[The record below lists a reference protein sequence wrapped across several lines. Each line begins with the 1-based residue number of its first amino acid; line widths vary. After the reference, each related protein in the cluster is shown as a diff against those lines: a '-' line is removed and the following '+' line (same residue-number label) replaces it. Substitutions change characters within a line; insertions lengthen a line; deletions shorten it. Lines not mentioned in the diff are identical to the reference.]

1 MAERNLSIRL
11 SVVDGGKVKAEL
23 SEIGEKGERSLKKI
37 EAAATPASSGL
48 KLLSSAAN
56 DAKFQLQA
64 ATDRLGMLGSILGK
78 LGPAGLI
85 AGAGLA
91 AVGVGI
97 TAMVLPVA
105 NTADE
110 LANLAQK
117 TGVSVEALSAL
128 TYVAQMS
135 DTDLQGLVKGLQR
148 LSVAMFDTQVQGEE
162 SSAALK
168 ALGVSAVDASG
179 QIRPTEQ
186 VLLDLADKFADMPD
200 GADKAALAI
209 KLFGKEGMSLIPLL
223 NQGRAGITA
232 LMEEAERFGLVINS
246 QTAQAAELLN
256 DNLDRL
262 RAMLEGVQRQIGAAV
277 IPVLA
282 DFTEQVILA
291 QGETGSFSNELQRI
305 TSNREATLA
314 FLESV
319 ASGLAFI
326 AESAV
331 LAKRV
336 IAQPFDSLSVVGKDI
351 ETWFKTDLLRSMKS
365 MGYDPKVIDA
375 EITKLQTARDDY
387 VGAANDRLFNINQ
400 NPGYVG
406 RVQKFFDEQRRTV
419 RIMGQKFVLDT
430 EAQAKEVQAIYDK
443 LLPTLPR
450 KPRPALDL
458 SGFEKPKPAE
468 KLNEGEAF
476 LNQLR
481 SRLTRTQDGEAA
493 ELRARA
499 LQIEAKGYKGV
510 AAEAEQYIQV
520 LEAIE
525 RQKEANKAFDAYE
538 KEEAASRKITEGLIG
553 SNRQRIEALQLQREM
568 LDLTDTERSVLQAR
582 TDLEKS
588 AAAARKEAN
597 QIEDAGLRAQTI
609 QTINDALA
617 RQLPIVED
625 LVRANAEYQRSFEY
639 GAKSALRTY
648 IDDATNA
655 AKRAQQVTTNAF
667 RSMEDALTKF
677 VMTGKLD
684 FKSMA
689 DSIIADLVR
698 IQIQRSITL
707 PLANWLGSVLP
718 RMGVGM
724 GGGTAGGSTM
734 PLGSSDLMGTMA
746 NVAHSGGVI
755 GADALLSRTVHP
767 AIFAGAPRFHTG
779 GIVSGEVPIIAQE
792 GEVVFTRGQMRALG
806 GALGAKSQPAAVNV
820 QVNVVNQAKGV
831 DARIEQQRQPDGG
844 LRLDVFIEQIEGRM
858 ARAISQGT
866 GIAPTL
872 ERRYGLN
879 PAMGAVR

>member
-37 EAAATPASSGL
+37 EAAATPASGGL

-64 ATDRLGMLGSILGK
+64 ATDRLGVLGSVLGK

-85 AGAGLA
+85 AGAGIA
-91 AVGVGI
+91 AAGLGI
-97 TAMVLPVA
+97 TAIALPVA

-117 TGVSVEALSAL
+117 TGVSVEALSGL
-128 TYVAQMS
+128 TYVAKMS

-148 LSVAMFDTQVQGEE
+148 LSVAMFDTQTQGEE
-162 SSAALK
+162 GSAALK

-186 VLLDLADKFADMPD
+186 VLLDLADKFANMPD
-200 GADKAALAI
+200 GADKAALAM

-256 DNLDRL
+256 DNLDRMQS
-262 RAMLEGVQRQIGAAV
+262 MLEGVQRQIGAAV

-291 QGETGSFSNELQRI
+291 QTETGSFSNELQRI

-331 LAKRV
+331 LLKRV

-351 ETWFKTDLLRSMKS
+351 ETWFKTELLTFYKNY
-365 MGYDPKVIDA
+365 GFDAQAIDA
-375 EITKLQTARDDY
+375 EIAKLQTARDDY
-387 VGAANDRLFNINQ
+387 VRAANDRLFNINQ
-400 NPGYVG
+400 NPGYTD
-406 RVQKFFDEQRRTV
+406 RVARFFDEQRRTV
-419 RIMGQKFVLDT
+419 RVMGQRFVLDT
-430 EAQAKEVQAIYDK
+430 EAQAREVQAIYNK
-443 LLPTLPR
+443 FLPTLPR
-450 KPRPALDL
+450 KARPALDL
-458 SGFEKPKPAE
+458 SGFEKSKPAE

-481 SRLTRTQDGEAA
+481 SRLTRTQEGEAA

-499 LQIEAKGYKGV
+499 LQIEAKGYQGV
-510 AAEAEQYIQV
+510 AAQAEQYIQV

-525 RQKEANKAFDAYE
+525 RQKAANQAFDAYE
-538 KEEAASRKITEGLIG
+538 KEEAAARKITEGLIG
-553 SNRQRIEALQLQREM
+553 GNRQRIEALQLQREM
-568 LDLTDTERSVLQAR
+568 LDLSASERAVLQAR
-582 TDLEKS
+582 NELEKS
-588 AAAARKEAN
+588 ATAARKEAS
-597 QIEDAGLRAQTI
+597 QIQDADLRAQTI
-609 QTINDALA
+609 EAINDALA
-617 RQLPIVED
+617 RQLPIVEN
-625 LVRANAEYQRSFEY
+625 LIRANAEYQRSTEF
-639 GAKSALRTY
+639 GAKAALRTY
-648 IDDATNA
+648 IEDATNA
-655 AKRAQQVTTNAF
+655 AKQAERAVTGAF
-667 RSMEDALTKF
+667 KSMEDALTQF

-684 FKSMA
+684 FNSLA
-689 DSIIADLVR
+689 NSIISDLIR
-698 IQIQRSITL
+698 IQIQRAITL
-707 PLANWLGSVLP
+707 PLANFAMSLFAPAASAAL
-718 RMGVGM
+718 
-724 GGGTAGGSTM
+724 
-734 PLGSSDLMGTMA
+734 PLGSGDLMGVNA
-746 NVAHSGGVI
+746 NIAHSGGLL
-755 GADALLSRTVHP
+755 GADGLPSRQVSATL
-767 AIFAGAPRFHTG
+767 FSGARRFHTG
-779 GIVSGEVPIIAQE
+779 GLVSGEVPIIARQ
-792 GEVVFTRGQMRALG
+792 GEAVFTPGQLRALG
-806 GALGAKSQPAAVNV
+806 GAVATKP
-820 QVNVVNQAKGV
+820 QVNVEVNVINRASGV
-831 DARIEQQRQPDGG
+831 ETRVEQQQQPDGST
-844 LRLDVFIEQIEGRM
+844 RLDVIVEQMEARM
-858 ARAISQGT
+858 ARSISQGS
-866 GIAPTL
+866 GLAPTL

-879 PAMGAVR
+879 PAAGAMR

>member
-23 SEIGEKGERSLKKI
+23 AEIGEKGERSLKKI
-37 EAAATPASSGL
+37 EAAATPASGGL

-56 DAKFQLQA
+56 DAKFQLEA
-64 ATDRLGMLGSILGK
+64 ATERLGMLGSVLGK

-85 AGAGLA
+85 AGASIA
-91 AVGVGI
+91 ALGVGI
-97 TAMVLPVA
+97 TALVMPVA
-105 NTADE
+105 RVGDE
-110 LANLAQK
+110 FFKLSQK
-117 TGVSVEALSAL
+117 TGVSVEALTAL
-128 TYVAQMS
+128 DYAAKLS
-135 DTDLQGLVKGLQR
+135 DVSTEGLTKALQK
-148 LSVAMFDTQVQGEE
+148 LSVAMFDTRVNGEE
-162 SSAALK
+162 GSGALK
-168 ALGVSAVDASG
+168 ALGVSATDVHG

-186 VLLDLADKFADMPD
+186 VLLDLADKFSAMPD
-200 GADKAALAI
+200 GADKAALAV
-209 KLFGKEGMSLIPLL
+209 KLFGKEGLAIIPFL
-223 NQGRAGITA
+223 NQGREGITA
-232 LMEEAERFGLVINS
+232 LMEEAQRLGLVMS
-246 QTAQAAELLN
+246 EDVARASEAFN
-256 DNLDRL
+256 DNLTRL
-262 RAMLEGVQRQIGAAV
+262 SAIFEGVQRQIGAAV
-277 IPVLA
+277 VPVLA

-291 QGETGSFSNELQRI
+291 QGETGSFSNELQKI
-305 TSNREATLA
+305 SANREAILA

-365 MGYDPKVIDA
+365 MGFDPKVIDA
-375 EITKLQTARDDY
+375 EIAKLQGARDDY
-387 VGAANDRLFNINQ
+387 VRAANDRLFNINQ
-400 NPGYVG
+400 NPGYVDQ
-406 RVQKFFDEQRRTV
+406 VAKFFDEQRRTV
-419 RIMGQKFVLDT
+419 RVMGQKFVLDT

-443 LLPTLPR
+443 FLPTLPR
-450 KPRPALDL
+450 KPRMELDL
-458 SGFEKPKPAE
+458 SGFQKPKPAE

-481 SRLTRTQDGEAA
+481 SRLTRTQEGEAA

-568 LDLTDTERSVLQAR
+568 LDLTDTERAVLQAR

-588 AAAARKEAN
+588 AATARKEAN
-597 QIEDAGLRAQTI
+597 QIEDAGLRVQTLEA
-609 QTINDALA
+609 INDALA
-617 RQLPIVED
+617 RQLPIVEE

-639 GAKSALRTY
+639 GAKSALRSY

-655 AKRAQQVTTNAF
+655 AKRAQQVTVNAF
-667 RSMEDALTKF
+667 RSMEDALTRF

-698 IQIQRSITL
+698 IQIQRAITL
-707 PLANWLGSVLP
+707 PLANWLGSVIP
-718 RMGVGM
+718 GM
-724 GGGTAGGSTM
+724 GGGAAGAVF
-734 PLGSSDLMGTMA
+734 PAGSSDLMGTLA

-755 GADALLSRTVHP
+755 GTDTLITRWCLHRCPTVPQRRH
-767 AIFAGAPRFHTG
+767 RFRRGPHHRPG
-779 GIVSGEVPIIAQE
+779 G
-792 GEVVFTRGQMRALG
+792 
-806 GALGAKSQPAAVNV
+806 
-820 QVNVVNQAKGV
+820 
-831 DARIEQQRQPDGG
+831 
-844 LRLDVFIEQIEGRM
+844 
-858 ARAISQGT
+858 
-866 GIAPTL
+866 
-872 ERRYGLN
+872 
-879 PAMGAVR
+879 

>member
-37 EAAATPASSGL
+37 EAAATPASGGL

-56 DAKFQLQA
+56 DAKFQLEA
-64 ATDRLGMLGSILGK
+64 ATDRLGLLGSVLGR
-78 LGPAGLI
+78 LGPAGLL
-85 AGAGLA
+85 AGASIA
-91 AVGVGI
+91 ALGVGI
-97 TAMVLPVA
+97 TALVMPVA
-105 NTADE
+105 RVGDE
-110 LANLAQK
+110 FFKLSQK
-117 TGVSVEALSAL
+117 TGVSVEALTAL
-128 TYVAQMS
+128 KYAADLS
-135 DTDLQGLVKGLQR
+135 DLSTEGLTKALQK
-148 LSVAMFDTQVQGEE
+148 LSVAMFDTQINGEE
-162 SSAALK
+162 GSAALK
-168 ALGVSAVDASG
+168 ALGVSATDVNG

-186 VLLDLADKFADMPD
+186 VLLDLADKFTSMPD
-200 GADKAALAI
+200 GADKAALAV
-209 KLFGKEGMSLIPLL
+209 KLFGKEGLAIIPLL
-223 NQGRAGITA
+223 NQGREGITA
-232 LMEEAERFGLVINS
+232 LMEEARRLGLVLS
-246 QTAQAAELLN
+246 EDAARASEAFN
-256 DNLDRL
+256 DNLTRL
-262 RAMLEGVQRQIGAAV
+262 SAVTEGVRRQIGAAV
-277 IPVLA
+277 IPILA
-282 DFTEQVILA
+282 DLTAEMFLA
-291 QGETGSFSNELQRI
+291 KTATGSLSNELIAISQ
-305 TSNREATLA
+305 NRQEVLG

-319 ASGLAFI
+319 AKGVAFI

-351 ETWFKTDLLRSMKS
+351 ETWFKSDVLRSMKS

-375 EITKLQTARDDY
+375 EIAKLQTARDDY
-387 VGAANDRLFNINQ
+387 VRAANDRLFNINQ
-400 NPGYVG
+400 NPGYVD

-419 RIMGQKFVLDT
+419 RVMGQKFVLDT

-443 LLPTLPR
+443 FLPTLPR
-450 KPRPALDL
+450 KPRMDLDL
-458 SGFEKPKPAE
+458 SGFQKPKPAE
-468 KLNEGEAF
+468 KINEGEAF

-520 LEAIE
+520 LESIE
-525 RQKEANKAFDAYE
+525 RQKEANKAFDAFE

-568 LDLTDTERSVLQAR
+568 LDLSDTERAVLQAR
-582 TDLEKS
+582 TDLEKA

-597 QIEDAGLRAQTI
+597 QIEDTGLRVQTLEA
-609 QTINDALA
+609 INDALA

-639 GAKSALRTY
+639 GAKSALKTY

-655 AKRAQQVTTNAF
+655 AKRAQQVTVNAF
-667 RSMEDALTKF
+667 RSMEDALTRF

-684 FKSMA
+684 FRSLA
-689 DSIIADLVR
+689 DSIVADLVR
-698 IQIQRSITL
+698 IQIQRAITL
-707 PLANWLGSVLP
+707 PLANWLGSVIP
-718 RMGVGM
+718 GM
-724 GGGTAGGSTM
+724 GAGIGGGAAGSAF
-734 PLGSSDLMGTMA
+734 PVGSSDLMGTMT

-755 GADALLSRTVHP
+755 GADALVTRSVNPGLFTN
-767 AIFAGAPRFHTG
+767 APRFHTG
-779 GIVSGEVPIIAQE
+779 GIVRGEVPIIAQE
-792 GEVVFTRGQMRALG
+792 GEAVFTRGQMRALG
-806 GALGAKSQPAAVNV
+806 GALTARQHPAPVNV
-820 QVNVVNQAKGV
+820 QVNVVNKANGV

>member
-48 KLLSSAAN
+48 KLLSIAAN

-64 ATDRLGMLGSILGK
+64 ATDRLGMLGSVLGK
-78 LGPAGLI
+78 LGPAGLL
-85 AGAGLA
+85 AGASIA
-91 AVGVGI
+91 ALGVGI
-97 TAMVLPVA
+97 TALVMPVA
-105 NTADE
+105 RVGDE
-110 LANLAQK
+110 FFKLSQK
-117 TGVSVEALSAL
+117 TGVSVEALTAL
-128 TYVAQMS
+128 DYAAKLS
-135 DTDLQGLVKGLQR
+135 DVSTEGLTKALQK
-148 LSVAMFDTQVQGEE
+148 LSVAMFDTQINGVE

-168 ALGVSAVDASG
+168 ALGVSATDVNG

-186 VLLDLADKFADMPD
+186 VLLDLADKFSAMPD
-200 GADKAALAI
+200 GADKAALAV
-209 KLFGKEGMSLIPLL
+209 KLFGKEGLAIIPFL
-223 NQGRAGITA
+223 NQGREGITA
-232 LMEEAERFGLVINS
+232 LMEEAQRLGLVMS
-246 QTAQAAELLN
+246 EDVARASEVFN
-256 DNLDRL
+256 DNLTRL
-262 RAMLEGVQRQIGAAV
+262 SAIFEGVQRQIGAAT

-305 TSNREATLA
+305 SANREATLA

-375 EITKLQTARDDY
+375 EIAKLQGSRDDY
-387 VGAANDRLFNINQ
+387 VRAANDRLFNINQ
-400 NPGYVG
+400 NPGYVD

-419 RIMGQKFVLDT
+419 RVMGQKFVLDT

-481 SRLTRTQDGEAA
+481 ARLTRTQDGEAA

-499 LQIEAKGYKGV
+499 LQIEAKGYQGV

-538 KEEAASRKITEGLIG
+538 KEEAASRKVTEGLIG

-568 LDLTDTERSVLQAR
+568 LDLNDTERAVLQAR
-582 TDLEKS
+582 TDLEKA

-597 QIEDAGLRAQTI
+597 QLEDAGLRVQTLEA
-609 QTINDALA
+609 INDALA

-625 LVRANAEYQRSFEY
+625 LVRANADYQRSFEY
-639 GAKSALRTY
+639 GAKSALKSY

-655 AKRAQQVTTNAF
+655 AKRAQQVTVNAF
-667 RSMEDALTKF
+667 RSMEDALTRF

-684 FKSMA
+684 FRSLA
-689 DSIIADLVR
+689 DSIVADLVR
-698 IQIQRSITL
+698 IQIQRAITL
-707 PLANWLGSVLP
+707 PLANWLGSVIP
-718 RMGVGM
+718 GM
-724 GGGTAGGSTM
+724 GGGAAGSAF
-734 PLGSSDLMGTMA
+734 PAGSSDLMGTMA

-755 GADALLSRTVHP
+755 GADALVTRSVNP
-767 AIFAGAPRFHTG
+767 ALFTNAPRFHTG
-779 GIVSGEVPIIAQE
+779 GIVKGEVPIIAQE
-792 GEVVFTRGQMRALG
+792 GEAVFTRGQMRALG
-806 GALGAKSQPAAVNV
+806 GALTARQQPPAVNV
-820 QVNVVNQAKGV
+820 QVNMVNKAQGV

>member
-11 SVVDGGKVKAEL
+11 SVIDGGKVKAEL

-37 EAAATPASSGL
+37 EAAATPASGGL

-64 ATDRLGMLGSILGK
+64 ATDRLGMLGSVLGR
-78 LGPAGLI
+78 LGPAGLL
-85 AGAGLA
+85 AGASIA
-91 AVGVGI
+91 ALGVGI
-97 TAMVLPVA
+97 TALVMPVA
-105 NTADE
+105 RVGDE
-110 LANLAQK
+110 FFKLSQK
-117 TGVSVEALSAL
+117 TGFSVEALTAL
-128 TYVAQMS
+128 DYAAKLS
-135 DTDLQGLVKGLQR
+135 DVSTEGLTKALQR
-148 LSVAMFDTQVQGEE
+148 LSVALFDSRFEGGEGGK
-162 SSAALK
+162 ALK
-168 ALGVSAVDASG
+168 SLGVAATDASG

-186 VLLDLADKFADMPD
+186 VLLDLADKFSAMPD

-209 KLFGKEGMSLIPLL
+209 KLFGKEGLSIIPFL
-223 NQGRAGITA
+223 NQGREGIAG
-232 LMEEAERFGLVINS
+232 LMEEAQRLGLVMS
-246 QTAQAAELLN
+246 EDVARASEVFN
-256 DNLDRL
+256 DNLTRL
-262 RAMLEGVQRQIGAAV
+262 SAIFEGVQRQIGAAV

-305 TSNREATLA
+305 TANREATLA

-351 ETWFKTDLLRSMKS
+351 ETWFKTEVLKS
-365 MGYDPKVIDA
+365 AKNYGFNAQAVDA
-375 EITKLQTARDDY
+375 EIAKLKAARDDY
-387 VGAANDRLFNINQ
+387 VRAANDRLFNINQ
-400 NPGYVG
+400 NPGYVD

-419 RIMGQKFVLDT
+419 RVMGQKFVLDT

-450 KPRPALDL
+450 AARAPLSLDL
-458 SGFEKPKPAE
+458 TGFEKPKPAE

-481 SRLTRTQDGEAA
+481 ARLTRTQDGEAA

-499 LQIEAKGYKGV
+499 LQIEAKGYQGV

-525 RQKEANKAFDAYE
+525 RQKEKDKAFDAFE
-538 KEEAASRKITEGLIG
+538 KEEAASRKVTEGLIG
-553 SNRQRIEALQLQREM
+553 NNRQRIEALQLQREM
-568 LDLTDTERSVLQAR
+568 LDLSDTERAVLQAR
-582 TDLEKS
+582 TDLEK
-588 AAAARKEAN
+588 AAATARKEAN
-597 QIEDAGLRAQTI
+597 QLEDAGLRVQTLEA
-609 QTINDALA
+609 INDALA

-639 GAKSALRTY
+639 GAKSALKSY

-655 AKRAQQVTTNAF
+655 AKRAQQVTVSAF
-667 RSMEDALTKF
+667 RSMEDALTRF

-684 FKSMA
+684 FRSLA
-689 DSIIADLVR
+689 DSIVADLVR
-698 IQIQRSITL
+698 IQIQRAITL
-707 PLANWLGSVLP
+707 PLANWLGSVIP
-718 RMGVGM
+718 GM
-724 GGGTAGGSTM
+724 GGGTAGAAF
-734 PLGSSDLMGTMA
+734 PAGSSDLMGTMA

-755 GADALLSRTVHP
+755 GADALMTRSVHP
-767 AIFAGAPRFHTG
+767 ALFTNAPRFHTG
-779 GIVSGEVPIIAQE
+779 GIVRGEVPIIAQE
-792 GEVVFTRGQMRALG
+792 GEAVFTRGQMRALG
-806 GALGAKSQPAAVNV
+806 GALSARQPPAVNV
-820 QVNVVNQAKGV
+820 QVNVVNKAQGV

>member
-37 EAAATPASSGL
+37 EAASTPASTGL

-64 ATDRLGMLGSILGK
+64 ATDRLGMLGSVLGK

-85 AGAGLA
+85 AGAGIA

-97 TAMVLPVA
+97 TALVLPVA

-135 DTDLQGLVKGLQR
+135 DADLQGLVKGLQR

-162 SSAALK
+162 GSAALK

-186 VLLDLADKFADMPD
+186 VLLDLADKFATMPD

-262 RAMLEGVQRQIGAAV
+262 RGMLEGVQRQIGAAV
-277 IPVLA
+277 IPILA

-291 QGETGSFSNELQRI
+291 QSETGSFSNELQRI

-314 FLESV
+314 FLESI

-326 AESAV
+326 AESVV
-331 LAKRV
+331 LLKRV

-351 ETWFKTDLLRSMKS
+351 ETWFKTDLLRSGKA
-365 MGYDPKVIDA
+365 MGLDPKVIDA
-375 EITKLQTARDDY
+375 EIAKLQTTRDDY
-387 VGAANDRLFNINQ
+387 VRAANDRLFNINQ
-400 NPGYVG
+400 NPGYVD
-406 RVQKFFDEQRRTV
+406 RVAKFFEEQRRTV
-419 RIMGQKFVLDT
+419 RVMGQRFVLDT

-443 LLPTLPR
+443 FLPTLPR
-450 KPRPALDL
+450 KPSPTLDL

-510 AAEAEQYIQV
+510 SVEAEKYIQV

-525 RQKEANKAFDAYE
+525 RQKEKDKAFEAYE
-538 KEEAASRKITEGLIG
+538 KEEANARKIVETLIG
-553 SNRQRIEALQLQREM
+553 GNRQRIEGVQLQREM
-568 LDLTDTERSVLQAR
+568 LDLSATERTLLQTHAE
-582 TDLEKS
+582 LEKS
-588 AAAARKEAN
+588 AAAARKEAS
-597 QIEDAGLRAQTI
+597 QIQDADLRAQTI
-609 QTINDALA
+609 EAINDALA
-617 RQLPIVED
+617 RQLPLLEN
-625 LVRANAEYQRSFEY
+625 LTRANADYQRSAEF

-648 IDDATNA
+648 IEDATNA
-655 AKRAQQVTTNAF
+655 AKQAERAMTGAF
-667 RSMEDALTKF
+667 KSMEDALTQF
-677 VMTGKLD
+677 VMTGKVD
-684 FKSMA
+684 FNSLA
-689 DSIIADLVR
+689 NSIISDLIR
-698 IQIQRSITL
+698 IQIQRAITL
-707 PLANWLGSVLP
+707 PLANFAMSLFAPAASAAL
-718 RMGVGM
+718 
-724 GGGTAGGSTM
+724 
-734 PLGSSDLMGTMA
+734 PLGSGDLMGVNA
-746 NVAHSGGVI
+746 NVAHSGGLL
-755 GADALLSRTVHP
+755 GADGLPSRQVDMGV
-767 AIFAGAPRFHTG
+767 FAGARRFHTG
-779 GIVSGEVPIIAQE
+779 GLVSGEVPIIARQ
-792 GEVVFTRGQMRALG
+792 GEAVFTPGQLRALG
-806 GALGAKSQPAAVNV
+806 GAVAGRP
-820 QVNVVNQAKGV
+820 QVNVEVNVINRVSGV
-831 DARIEQQRQPDGG
+831 ETRVEQQQQPDGST
-844 LRLDVFIEQIEGRM
+844 RLDVIVEQMEARM
-858 ARAISQGT
+858 ARSISQGS
-866 GIAPTL
+866 GLAPTL

-879 PAMGAVR
+879 PAAGAMR

>member
-23 SEIGEKGERSLKKI
+23 AEIGEKGERSLKKI
-37 EAAATPASSGL
+37 EAASTPASSGL
-48 KLLSSAAN
+48 KLLSNAAN

-64 ATDRLGMLGSILGK
+64 ATDRLGMLGSVLGK
-78 LGPAGLI
+78 LGPAGLLASASI
-85 AGAGLA
+85 AAL
-91 AVGVGI
+91 GVGI
-97 TAMVLPVA
+97 TALVMPVA
-105 NTADE
+105 RVGDE
-110 LANLAQK
+110 FFKLSQK
-117 TGVSVEALSAL
+117 TGVSVEALTAL
-128 TYVAQMS
+128 DYAAKLS
-135 DTDLQGLVKGLQR
+135 DVSTEGLTKALQK
-148 LSVAMFDTQVQGEE
+148 LSVAMFDTQINGVEG
-162 SSAALK
+162 SAALK
-168 ALGVSAVDASG
+168 ALGVSATDVNG

-186 VLLDLADKFADMPD
+186 ILLDLADKFSAMPD
-200 GADKAALAI
+200 GADKAALAV
-209 KLFGKEGMSLIPLL
+209 KLFGKEGLAIIPFL
-223 NQGRAGITA
+223 NQGREGITA
-232 LMEEAERFGLVINS
+232 LMEEAQRLGLVMS
-246 QTAQAAELLN
+246 EDVARASEVFN
-256 DNLDRL
+256 DNLTRL
-262 RAMLEGVQRQIGAAV
+262 STIFEGMQRQIGAAV

-305 TSNREATLA
+305 TANREATLA

-351 ETWFKTDLLRSMKS
+351 ETWFKTEVLKS
-365 MGYDPKVIDA
+365 AKNYGFNAQAVDA
-375 EITKLQTARDDY
+375 EIAKLNAARDDY
-387 VGAANDRLFNINQ
+387 VRAANDRLFNINQ
-400 NPGYVG
+400 NPGYVD

-419 RIMGQKFVLDT
+419 RVMGQKFVLDT

-450 KPRPALDL
+450 KPRPTLDL

-481 SRLTRTQDGEAA
+481 ARLTRTQDGEAA

-525 RQKEANKAFDAYE
+525 RQKEANKAFDAFE

-568 LDLTDTERSVLQAR
+568 LDLNDTERAVLQAR
-582 TDLEKS
+582 TDLEKA
-588 AAAARKEAN
+588 AAAARKETN
-597 QIEDAGLRAQTI
+597 QIEDAGLRVQTLEA
-609 QTINDALA
+609 INDALA

-639 GAKSALRTY
+639 GAKSALKTY

-655 AKRAQQVTTNAF
+655 AKRAQQVTVNAF
-667 RSMEDALTKF
+667 RSMEDALTRF
-677 VMTGKLD
+677 VTTGKLD
-684 FKSMA
+684 FRSLA
-689 DSIIADLVR
+689 DSIVADLVR
-698 IQIQRSITL
+698 IQIQRAITL
-707 PLANWLGSVLP
+707 PLANWLGSVIP
-718 RMGVGM
+718 GM
-724 GGGTAGGSTM
+724 GGGTAGAAF
-734 PLGSSDLMGTMA
+734 PAGSSDLMGTMA

-755 GADALLSRTVHP
+755 GADALVTRSVNPGLFTN
-767 AIFAGAPRFHTG
+767 APRFHTG

-792 GEVVFTRGQMRALG
+792 GEAVFTRGQMRALG
-806 GALGAKSQPAAVNV
+806 GALSARAQPPAVNV
-820 QVNVVNQAKGV
+820 QVNVVNKANGV

>member
-23 SEIGEKGERSLKKI
+23 AEIGEKGERSLKKI
-37 EAAATPASSGL
+37 EAASTPASSGL
-48 KLLSSAAN
+48 NLLSSAAN

-64 ATDRLGMLGSILGK
+64 ATDRLGMLGSVLGK
-78 LGPAGLI
+78 LGPAGLLAGGTI
-85 AGAGLA
+85 AAL
-91 AVGVGI
+91 GVGI
-97 TAMVLPVA
+97 TALVMPVA
-105 NTADE
+105 RVGDE
-110 LANLAQK
+110 FFKLSQK
-117 TGVSVEALSAL
+117 TGVSVEALTAL
-128 TYVAQMS
+128 DYAAKLS
-135 DTDLQGLVKGLQR
+135 DVSTEGLTKALQK
-148 LSVAMFDTQVQGEE
+148 LSVAMFDTQINGAEG
-162 SSAALK
+162 SAALK
-168 ALGVSAVDASG
+168 ALGVSATDVNG

-186 VLLDLADKFADMPD
+186 VLLDLAEKFSSMPD
-200 GADKAALAI
+200 GADKAALAV
-209 KLFGKEGMSLIPLL
+209 KLFGKEGLAIIPFL
-223 NQGRAGITA
+223 NQGREGITA
-232 LMEEAERFGLVINS
+232 LMEEAQRLGLVMS
-246 QTAQAAELLN
+246 EDVARASEVFN
-256 DNLDRL
+256 DNLTRL
-262 RAMLEGVQRQIGAAV
+262 SAIFEGVQRQIGGAV

-305 TSNREATLA
+305 TANREATLA

-365 MGYDPKVIDA
+365 MGYDPKVIDS
-375 EITKLQTARDDY
+375 EIAKLQGSRDDY
-387 VGAANDRLFNINQ
+387 VRAANDRLFNINQ
-400 NPGYVG
+400 NPGYVD

-419 RIMGQKFVLDT
+419 RVMGQKFVLDT

-481 SRLTRTQDGEAA
+481 ARLTRTQDGEAA

-568 LDLTDTERSVLQAR
+568 LDLNDTERAVLQAR
-582 TDLEKS
+582 TDLEK
-588 AAAARKEAN
+588 AAATARKEAN
-597 QIEDAGLRAQTI
+597 QIEDAGLRVQTLEA
-609 QTINDALA
+609 INDALA

-639 GAKSALRTY
+639 GAKSALKSY

-655 AKRAQQVTTNAF
+655 AKRAQQVTVSAF
-667 RSMEDALTKF
+667 RSMEDALTRF

-684 FKSMA
+684 FRSLA
-689 DSIIADLVR
+689 DSIVADLVR
-698 IQIQRSITL
+698 IQIQRAITL
-707 PLANWLGSVLP
+707 PLANWLGSVIP
-718 RMGVGM
+718 GM
-724 GGGTAGGSTM
+724 GTTTGGAF
-734 PLGSSDLMGTMA
+734 PAGSSDLMGTMA
-746 NVAHSGGVI
+746 NVAHSGGLI
-755 GADALLSRTVHP
+755 GTDALMTRSVHP
-767 AIFAGAPRFHTG
+767 ALFTNAPRFHSG

-792 GEVVFTRGQMRALG
+792 GEAVFTRGQMRALG
-806 GALGAKSQPAAVNV
+806 GALSARQSPAVNV
-820 QVNVVNQAKGV
+820 QVNVVNKAQGV

>member
-11 SVVDGGKVKAEL
+11 SVIDGGKVKAEL

-37 EAAATPASSGL
+37 EAAATPASGGL

-64 ATDRLGMLGSILGK
+64 ATDRLGMLGSVLGK
-78 LGPAGLI
+78 LGPAGLL
-85 AGAGLA
+85 AGASIA
-91 AVGVGI
+91 ALGVGI
-97 TAMVLPVA
+97 TALVMPVA
-105 NTADE
+105 RVGDE
-110 LANLAQK
+110 FFKLSQK
-117 TGVSVEALSAL
+117 TGVSVEALTAL
-128 TYVAQMS
+128 DYVAKLS
-135 DTDLQGLVKGLQR
+135 DVSTEGMTKALQK
-148 LSVAMFDTQVQGEE
+148 LSVAMFDTQINGVEG
-162 SSAALK
+162 SAALR
-168 ALGVSAVDASG
+168 ALGVSATDVNG

-186 VLLDLADKFADMPD
+186 VLLDLADKFSAMPD
-200 GADKAALAI
+200 GADKAALAV
-209 KLFGKEGMSLIPLL
+209 KLFGKEGLSIIPFL

-232 LMEEAERFGLVINS
+232 LMEEAQRLGLVMS
-246 QTAQAAELLN
+246 EDVARASEVFN
-256 DNLDRL
+256 DNLTRL
-262 RAMLEGVQRQIGAAV
+262 SAIFEGVQRQIGTAV

-291 QGETGSFSNELQRI
+291 QAETGSFSNELQRI
-305 TSNREATLA
+305 TANREATLG

-375 EITKLQTARDDY
+375 EIAKLQIARDDY
-387 VGAANDRLFNINQ
+387 VRAANDRIFNINQ
-400 NPGYVG
+400 NPGYVD

-419 RIMGQKFVLDT
+419 RVMGQKFVLDT
-430 EAQAKEVQAIYDK
+430 EVQAKEVQAIYDK

-458 SGFEKPKPAE
+458 SGFEKPQPAE

-481 SRLTRTQDGEAA
+481 ARLTRTQDGEAA

-499 LQIEAKGYKGV
+499 LQIEAKGYQGV
-510 AAEAEQYIQV
+510 AAQAEQYIQV

-525 RQKEANKAFDAYE
+525 RQKEKDKAFDAYE
-538 KEEAASRKITEGLIG
+538 KEETSSRKITEGLIG
-553 SNRQRIEALQLQREM
+553 SNRQRIEALQLQCQM
-568 LDLTDTERSVLQAR
+568 LDMTDADKAALQAR
-582 TDLEKS
+582 TDLEKA

-597 QIEDAGLRAQTI
+597 QIEDPGLRAQTI
-609 QTINDALA
+609 AAINDALA

-625 LVRANAEYQRSFEY
+625 LVRANGEYQRSFEY

-655 AKRAQQVTTNAF
+655 AKRAQQVTANAF
-667 RSMEDALTKF
+667 KGMESALTQF

-684 FKSMA
+684 FKSLA
-689 DSIIADLVR
+689 DSIISDLVR

-707 PLANWLGSVLP
+707 PLAHVMNGALAGLDLGSMWGSLFPSAQGNVFEGPALSAYRNTVVDRPTLFPFAQGAGFASVP
-718 RMGVGM
+718 RIGLMGEKPGSPGEAIMPLTRMRDGDLGVKVQG
-724 GGGTAGGSTM
+724 GGSTVIVNIIEAA
-734 PLGSSDLMGTMA
+734 GK
-746 NVAHSGGVI
+746 GG
-755 GADALLSRTVHP
+755 
-767 AIFAGAPRFHTG
+767 
-779 GIVSGEVPIIAQE
+779 Q
-792 GEVVFTRGQMRALG
+792 Q
-806 GALGAKSQPAAVNV
+806 
-820 QVNVVNQAKGV
+820 
-831 DARIEQQRQPDGG
+831 QQRTDSNGNQVI
-844 LRLDVFIEQIEGRM
+844 DVWVEQITAKVWGDV
-858 ARAISQGT
+858 ARGAGPGPGVLANT
-866 GIAPTL
+866 
-872 ERRYGLN
+872 YGLN
-879 PAMGAVR
+879 RVAGAY

>member
-37 EAAATPASSGL
+37 EAAATPASGGL

-64 ATDRLGMLGSILGK
+64 ATDRLGMLGSVLGK

-97 TAMVLPVA
+97 TALVLPVA

-162 SSAALK
+162 GSAALK
-168 ALGVSAVDASG
+168 ALGVSATDASG

-305 TSNREATLA
+305 TANREATLA

-351 ETWFKTDLLRSMKS
+351 ETWFKTEVLKS
-365 MGYDPKVIDA
+365 AKNYGFNAQAVDA
-375 EITKLQTARDDY
+375 EIAKLKAARDDY
-387 VGAANDRLFNINQ
+387 VRAANDRLFNINQ
-400 NPGYVG
+400 NPGYVD

-419 RIMGQKFVLDT
+419 RVMGQKFVLDT

-450 KPRPALDL
+450 PARAPLALDL

-468 KLNEGEAF
+468 KINEGEAF

-481 SRLTRTQDGEAA
+481 ARLTRTQDGEAA

-499 LQIEAKGYKGV
+499 LQIEAKGYQGV

-525 RQKEANKAFDAYE
+525 RQKEANKAFDAFE

-568 LDLTDTERSVLQAR
+568 LDLSDTERAVLQAR
-582 TDLEKS
+582 TDFEKA

-597 QIEDAGLRAQTI
+597 QIEDAGLRVQTLEA
-609 QTINDALA
+609 INDSLA

-655 AKRAQQVTTNAF
+655 AKRAQQVTVNAF
-667 RSMEDALTKF
+667 RSMEDALTRF

-684 FKSMA
+684 FRSLA
-689 DSIIADLVR
+689 DSIVADLVR
-698 IQIQRSITL
+698 IQIQRAITL
-707 PLANWLGSVLP
+707 PLANWLGSVIP
-718 RMGVGM
+718 GM
-724 GGGTAGGSTM
+724 GATTGGAF
-734 PLGSSDLMGTMA
+734 PAGSSDLMGTMV

-755 GADALLSRTVHP
+755 GTDALMSRSVHP
-767 AIFAGAPRFHTG
+767 ALFTNAPRFHTG
-779 GIVSGEVPIIAQE
+779 GIVRGEVPIIAQE
-792 GEVVFTRGQMRALG
+792 GEAVFTRGQMRALG
-806 GALGAKSQPAAVNV
+806 GALSARQPPAVNV
-820 QVNVVNQAKGV
+820 QVNVVNKAQGV

-879 PAMGAVR
+879 PAIGAVR

>member
-37 EAAATPASSGL
+37 EAAATPAATGL

-56 DAKFQLQA
+56 DAKYQLQA
-64 ATDRLGMLGSILGK
+64 ATDRLGMLGSVLGK

-85 AGAGLA
+85 AGAGIA

-97 TAMVLPVA
+97 TALVLPVA

-162 SSAALK
+162 GSAALK

-186 VLLDLADKFADMPD
+186 VLLDLADKFANMPD

-262 RAMLEGVQRQIGAAV
+262 RGMLEGVQRQIGAAV
-277 IPVLA
+277 IPILA

-291 QGETGSFSNELQRI
+291 QAETGSFSNELQRI

-331 LAKRV
+331 LLKRV

-351 ETWFKTDLLRSMKS
+351 ETWFKTDMLRSGKA
-365 MGYDPKVIDA
+365 MGLDPKVIDA
-375 EITKLQTARDDY
+375 EIAKLQTARDDY
-387 VGAANDRLFNINQ
+387 VRAANDRLFNINQ
-400 NPGYVG
+400 NPGYAD
-406 RVQKFFDEQRRTV
+406 RVAKFFEEQRRTV
-419 RIMGQKFVLDT
+419 RVMGQKFVLDT

-443 LLPTLPR
+443 FLPTLPR
-450 KPRPALDL
+450 KPRPSLDL

-481 SRLTRTQDGEAA
+481 SRLTRTQEGEAA

-510 AAEAEQYIQV
+510 SVEAEKYIQV

-525 RQKEANKAFDAYE
+525 RQKEKDKAFEAYE
-538 KEEAASRKITEGLIG
+538 KEEANARKIVETLIG
-553 SNRQRIEALQLQREM
+553 GNRQRIEGVQLQREM
-568 LDLTDTERSVLQAR
+568 LDLSATERTVLQTRAE
-582 TDLEKS
+582 LEKS
-588 AAAARKEAN
+588 ATAARKEAS
-597 QIEDAGLRAQTI
+597 QIQDADLRAQTI
-609 QTINDALA
+609 EAINDALA
-617 RQLPIVED
+617 RQLPILEN
-625 LVRANAEYQRSFEY
+625 LTRANADYQRSAEF

-648 IDDATNA
+648 IEDATNA
-655 AKRAQQVTTNAF
+655 AKQAERAVTGAF
-667 RSMEDALTKF
+667 KSMEDALAQF
-677 VMTGKLD
+677 VMTGKVD
-684 FKSMA
+684 FNSLA
-689 DSIIADLVR
+689 NSIISDLIR
-698 IQIQRSITL
+698 IQIQRAITL
-707 PLANWLGSVLP
+707 PLANWAMSLFTPAASAAL
-718 RMGVGM
+718 
-724 GGGTAGGSTM
+724 
-734 PLGSSDLMGTMA
+734 PLGSGDLIGVNA
-746 NVAHSGGVI
+746 NVAHSGGLL
-755 GADALLSRTVHP
+755 GADGLPSRQVDMGV
-767 AIFAGAPRFHTG
+767 FAGARRFHTG
-779 GIVSGEVPIIAQE
+779 GLVSGEVPIIARQ
-792 GEVVFTRGQMRALG
+792 GEAVFTPGQLRALG
-806 GALGAKSQPAAVNV
+806 GAVAGRP
-820 QVNVVNQAKGV
+820 QVNVEVNVINRASGV
-831 DARIEQQRQPDGG
+831 ETRVEQQQQPDGST
-844 LRLDVFIEQIEGRM
+844 RLDVIVEQMEARM
-858 ARAISQGT
+858 ARSISQGS
-866 GIAPTL
+866 GLAPTL

-879 PAMGAVR
+879 PAAGAMR

>member
-11 SVVDGGKVKAEL
+11 SVIDGGKVKAEL

-37 EAAATPASSGL
+37 EAASTPASSGL
-48 KLLSSAAN
+48 RLLSSAAN

-64 ATDRLGMLGSILGK
+64 ATDRLGMLGSVLGK

-85 AGAGLA
+85 AGAGIA

-97 TAMVLPVA
+97 TALVLPVA

-128 TYVAQMS
+128 TYVAKMS

-148 LSVAMFDTQVQGEE
+148 LSVAMFDTQTQGEE
-162 SSAALK
+162 GSAALK

-186 VLLDLADKFADMPD
+186 VLLDLADKFANMPD

-223 NQGRAGITA
+223 NQGRSGITA

-256 DNLDRL
+256 DNLTRL
-262 RAMLEGVQRQIGAAV
+262 SAIFEGVQRQIGAAV
-277 IPVLA
+277 IPILA

-291 QGETGSFSNELQRI
+291 QSETGSFTNELQRI
-305 TSNREATLA
+305 TANREATIT

-331 LAKRV
+331 LLKRV
-336 IAQPFDSLSVVGKDI
+336 IVQPFDSLSVVGKDI
-351 ETWFKTDLLRSMKS
+351 ETWFKTDLLRSGKS
-365 MGYDPKVIDA
+365 MGLDPKVIDA
-375 EITKLQTARDDY
+375 EIAKLQTARDDY
-387 VGAANDRLFNINQ
+387 VRAANDRLFNINQ
-400 NPGYVG
+400 NPGYTD
-406 RVQKFFDEQRRTV
+406 RVAKFFEEQRRTV
-419 RIMGQKFVLDT
+419 RVMGQRFVLDT

-443 LLPTLPR
+443 FLPTLPR
-450 KPRPALDL
+450 KPSPTLDL

-481 SRLTRTQDGEAA
+481 SRLTRTQEGEAA

-510 AAEAEQYIQV
+510 SVEAEKYIQV

-525 RQKEANKAFDAYE
+525 RQKEKDKAFEAYE
-538 KEEAASRKITEGLIG
+538 KEEANARKIVETLIG
-553 SNRQRIEALQLQREM
+553 GNRQRIEGVQLQREM
-568 LDLTDTERSVLQAR
+568 LDLSATERAVLQTRAE
-582 TDLEKS
+582 LEKS
-588 AAAARKEAN
+588 VAAARKEAG
-597 QIEDAGLRAQTI
+597 QIQDADLRAQTI
-609 QTINDALA
+609 EAINDALA
-617 RQLPIVED
+617 RQLPILEN
-625 LVRANAEYQRSFEY
+625 LTRANADYQRSAEF

-648 IDDATNA
+648 IEDATNA
-655 AKRAQQVTTNAF
+655 AKQAERAVTGAF
-667 RSMEDALTKF
+667 KSMEDALTQF
-677 VMTGKLD
+677 VMTGKVD
-684 FKSMA
+684 FNSLA
-689 DSIIADLVR
+689 NSIISDLIR
-698 IQIQRSITL
+698 IQIQRAITL
-707 PLANWLGSVLP
+707 PLANWAMSLFTPAASAALPIGS
-718 RMGVGM
+718 G
-724 GGGTAGGSTM
+724 
-734 PLGSSDLMGTMA
+734 DLMGVNA
-746 NVAHSGGVI
+746 NIAHSGGLL
-755 GADALLSRTVHP
+755 GADGLPSRQVGMGV
-767 AIFAGAPRFHTG
+767 FASARRFHSG
-779 GIVSGEVPIIAQE
+779 GLVSGEVPIIARQ
-792 GEVVFTRGQMRALG
+792 GEAVFTPGQLRALG
-806 GALGAKSQPAAVNV
+806 GAVAGRP
-820 QVNVVNQAKGV
+820 QVNVEVNVINRASGV
-831 DARIEQQRQPDGG
+831 ETRVEQQQQPDGST
-844 LRLDVFIEQIEGRM
+844 RLDVIVEQMEARM
-858 ARAISQGT
+858 ARSISQGS
-866 GIAPTL
+866 GLAPTL

-879 PAMGAVR
+879 PAAGAMR

>member
-11 SVVDGGKVKAEL
+11 SVIDGGKVKAEL

-37 EAAATPASSGL
+37 EAAATPASGGL

-64 ATDRLGMLGSILGK
+64 ATDRLGMLGSVLGK
-78 LGPAGLI
+78 LGPAGLL
-85 AGAGLA
+85 AGASIA
-91 AVGVGI
+91 ALGVGI
-97 TAMVLPVA
+97 TALVMPVA
-105 NTADE
+105 RVGDE
-110 LANLAQK
+110 FFKLSQK

-128 TYVAQMS
+128 DYAAKLS
-135 DTDLQGLVKGLQR
+135 DVSTEGMTKALQK
-148 LSVAMFDTQVQGEE
+148 LSVAMFDTQINGVDG
-162 SSAALK
+162 SAALR
-168 ALGVSAVDASG
+168 ALGVSATDVNG

-186 VLLDLADKFADMPD
+186 VLLDLADKFSAMPD
-200 GADKAALAI
+200 GADKAALAVR
-209 KLFGKEGMSLIPLL
+209 LFGKEGLSIIPFL

-232 LMEEAERFGLVINS
+232 LMEEAQRLGLVMS
-246 QTAQAAELLN
+246 EDVARASEVFN
-256 DNLDRL
+256 DNLTRL
-262 RAMLEGVQRQIGAAV
+262 SAIFEGVQRQIGAAV

-291 QGETGSFSNELQRI
+291 QGETDSFTNELQRI
-305 TSNREATLA
+305 TANREATLA

-375 EITKLQTARDDY
+375 EIAKLQTARDDY
-387 VGAANDRLFNINQ
+387 VRAANDRLFNINQ
-400 NPGYVG
+400 NPGYVD

-419 RIMGQKFVLDT
+419 RVMGQKFVLDT

-443 LLPTLPR
+443 FLPTLPR
-450 KPRPALDL
+450 KPRPSLDL

-468 KLNEGEAF
+468 KINEGEAF

-481 SRLTRTQDGEAA
+481 ARLTRTQDGEAA

-499 LQIEAKGYKGV
+499 LQIEAKGYQGV

-538 KEEAASRKITEGLIG
+538 KEETSSRKITEGLIG
-553 SNRQRIEALQLQREM
+553 SNRQRIEALQLQRQM
-568 LDLTDTERSVLQAR
+568 LDMTDGEKAALQAR
-582 TDLEKS
+582 TDLEKA

-597 QIEDAGLRAQTI
+597 QIEDPGLRAQTI
-609 QTINDALA
+609 EAINDALA

-625 LVRANAEYQRSFEY
+625 LVRANGEYLRSFEY
-639 GAKSALRTY
+639 GAKSALKSY

-655 AKRAQQVTTNAF
+655 AKRAQQVTANAF
-667 RSMEDALTKF
+667 KGMESALTQF

-684 FKSMA
+684 FKSLA
-689 DSIIADLVR
+689 DSIISDLVR
-698 IQIQRSITL
+698 IQIQRTITL
-707 PLANWLGSVLP
+707 PLANVINGAMAGLDLGSMWGSLFPSAQGNVFEGPVLSAYRNTVVDRPTLFPFAQGAGFASVP
-718 RMGVGM
+718 RIGLMGEKPGSPGEAIMPLTRMRDGDLGVKVHG
-724 GGGTAGGSTM
+724 GGST
-734 PLGSSDLMGTMA
+734 
-746 NVAHSGGVI
+746 VI
-755 GADALLSRTVHP
+755 
-767 AIFAGAPRFHTG
+767 
-779 GIVSGEVPIIAQE
+779 
-792 GEVVFTRGQMRALG
+792 
-806 GALGAKSQPAAVNV
+806 VNV
-820 QVNVVNQAKGV
+820 IEAAGKGGQQ
-831 DARIEQQRQPDGG
+831 QQRTDSNGNQVI
-844 LRLDVFIEQIEGRM
+844 DVWVEQITAKVWGDV
-858 ARAISQGT
+858 ARGAGPGPGVLANT
-866 GIAPTL
+866 
-872 ERRYGLN
+872 YGLN
-879 PAMGAVR
+879 RVAGAY